1 VDYYKTSKIIDGG
14 GKMADRAK
22 SIAVILLFFLF
33 FHSVGFKNDITYGD
47 DVKTLE
53 NVAISLIIDKSGS
66 MIDTDPNLM
75 RETSANILIDLL
87 SPEDYLGII
96 SFSAEAEELHPMSG
110 VGETGKDALKSKV
123 AGNLAALGDTD
134 YLKAF
139 DLAFRQMESI
149 EDDNINKVIIFLTD
163 GDPDPDTTR
172 RDEPGFMEGYM
183 DSFWLKI
190 KEIGL
195 AGYTVHTVGLGTLN
209 SEVMDRLALETTGT
223 SNEYSEPSDVAVA
236 FFNIISQLKNRNEF
250 MNLSEEVAGEKLID
264 FTMNEFVSQETFVI
278 RNMNGPIDVNFIP
291 PEGVDLNQTLKMVKT
306 ENYTLTTINQK
317 ESESTGSWKMKIR
330 GNATVEILGTR
341 DLFVKIW
348 INSPIN
354 NSLHPIGEP
363 LEIRATLT
371 GTSSEDLV
379 VEGSVLIDGVEALQ
393 PLSFVKD
400 GEDYIAIFD
409 ETQTRGNYEISLHV
423 RLEEE
428 IIAETNSSVSVKL
441 LPAIKTDLVLSEIGY
456 VQGESRIISSTLTL
470 ASNNLK
476 ISDELT
482 LDYYELVQRNENDEE
497 TVVSL
502 VDDGVFENGDVK
514 AEDGI
519 FSGVLSFD
527 ELGDKEIIIRARG
540 TYNGDVFILERN
552 LGRTK
557 VLPPGVVNITSESS
571 SFKLVKGEA
580 AKLVL
585 TLKSTSPY
593 REVIGISIDQK
604 YGALSSDAIVL
615 DPMEEKTVTLTLTTS
630 IEADGQPVT
639 VPMVFSISNELTS
652 LTRSDMN
659 LEIIVTTNMARILNQ
674 IRDNLMMILIIILV
688 VAAVFILIYGVG
700 RMLYEK
706 NFKKLYHVTGKLSFN
721 GINDGFP
728 ALESGEIDLSSFR
741 KSKILLT
748 FSSERKD
755 LVDYYIPGSRYDYDL
770 IFEKQVEKSRFKFID
785 GYKSLSSKSS
795 PKVLIRTTEP
805 GILMIDG
812 IILVKY
818 EVTNQVDFTSG
829 EYAFSYESA
838 WEGNVQEDTG
848 KNILEGKY

>member
-1 VDYYKTSKIIDGG
+1 
-14 GKMADRAK
+14 MADRAK
-22 SIAVILLFFLF
+22 SIAFILLFFLF
-33 FHSVGFKNDITYGD
+33 FHSLGFSPNKVYGD
-47 DVKTLE
+47 DVLALE

-66 MIDTDPNLM
+66 MSDTDPNLM
-75 RETSANILIDLL
+75 RETSASVLIDLL

-110 VGETGKDALKSKV
+110 VGETGKDVLKSKV
-123 AGNLAALGDTD
+123 TGNLEALGNTD

-149 EDDNINKVIIFLTD
+149 EDEKVNKVIIFLTD
-163 GDPDPDTTR
+163 GDPDPDAAR

-183 DSFWLKI
+183 DSFWLKV

-195 AGYTVHTVGLGTLN
+195 AGYTVHTVGLGTLD

-223 SNEYSEPSDVAVA
+223 SNVYNESSDVAVA

-250 MNLSEEVAGEKLID
+250 MNLTEEVTGEKLVD
-264 FTMNEFVSQETFVI
+264 FTMDEFVSQETFVI

-291 PEGVDLNQTLKMVKT
+291 PEGIDLNETFNIVKT
-306 ENYTLTTINQK
+306 EKYTLATINQK
-317 ESESTGSWKMKIR
+317 EAESTGSWKMKIT
-330 GNATVEILGTR
+330 GNATVEILGTK

-348 INSPIN
+348 INSPIT

-371 GTSSEDLV
+371 GTSNEDLI
-379 VEGSVLIDGVEALQ
+379 VEGSILVNGVEALQ

-400 GEDYIAIFD
+400 GEDYIGIFED
-409 ETQTRGNYEISLHV
+409 TQTRGTYEISLSV
-423 RLEEE
+423 RLDEE
-428 IIAETNSSVSVKL
+428 IIAATTSSVSVKL
-441 LPAIKTDLVLSEIGY
+441 LPAIKTDLVLPEIGY
-456 VQGESRIISSTLTL
+456 VQGESRIVSSSLTM

-476 ISDELT
+476 ISDDLT
-482 LDYYELVQRNENDEE
+482 LDYYELVQRNEKDEE
-497 TVVSL
+497 TVILL

-527 ELGDKEIIIRARG
+527 ELGEKEIIVRARG

-552 LGRTK
+552 LGKTQI
-557 VLPPGVVNITSESS
+557 LSPGVVDVTSESD
-571 SFKLVKGEA
+571 SFELNKGESA
-580 AKLVL
+580 ELVL

-593 REVIGISIDQK
+593 REVIGISIDEL
-604 YGALSSDAIVL
+604 YGTLNAETITL
-615 DPMEEKTVTLTLTTS
+615 DPMEEKTVALTLTTA
-630 IEADGQPVT
+630 IAADGQPVI
-639 VPMVFSISNELTS
+639 VPVSLSISNELTS

-659 LEIIVTTNMARILNQ
+659 LEIMVTTNTARIVNQ
-674 IRDNLMMILIIILV
+674 IRDNFMMISIILL
-688 VAAVFILIYGVG
+688 AIAGVFLLIYGIG
-700 RMLYEK
+700 RVLYEK
-706 NFKKLYHVTGKLSFN
+706 NFKKLYYVTGKLSFK
-721 GINDGFP
+721 GVEEEFLG
-728 ALESGEIDLSSFR
+728 LESSEIDLSSF
-741 KSKILLT
+741 KKPKILLT
-748 FSSERKD
+748 FSSNRKD
-755 LVDYYIPGSRYDYDL
+755 SADYYFSGSRYDYDL
-770 IFEKQVEKSRFKFID
+770 IFEKQVEKGRFKFID
-785 GYKSLSSKSS
+785 GYKSLSKKSS

-805 GILMIDG
+805 GIMMIG
-812 IILVKY
+812 GTILVKY

-838 WEGNVQEDTG
+838 WEENAQEDTG